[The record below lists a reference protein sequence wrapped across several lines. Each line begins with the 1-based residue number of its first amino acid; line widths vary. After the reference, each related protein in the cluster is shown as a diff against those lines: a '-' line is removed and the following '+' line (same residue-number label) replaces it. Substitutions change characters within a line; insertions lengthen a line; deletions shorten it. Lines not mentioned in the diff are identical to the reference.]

1 MGDASGAQ
9 RLQRRGYPAGAGL
22 GTLRAGD
29 PLGQLAAPGEAQG
42 VPRGT
47 QGRLVHRPFTASTTG
62 GRLPAPSVATSA
74 SVSSNPRFEGKKG
87 HTQSVDRTSADADA
101 SAYDALVLPGGVV
114 NADDLRLDEAAVA
127 FTRAFFDAGKPV
139 AVICHGGWILTDADV
154 LRGRTMTS
162 YKSLKTDL
170 TNAGATWVDEEVV
183 VDDGLVSSRTPDDLP
198 AFNAKLVEEIAEGTH
213 AGQKP

>member
-74 SVSSNPRFEGKKG
+74 SVSSNPRFE
-87 HTQSVDRTSADADA
+87 
-101 SAYDALVLPGGVV
+101 
-114 NADDLRLDEAAVA
+114 
-127 FTRAFFDAGKPV
+127 
-139 AVICHGGWILTDADV
+139 AVIWSAVRVSCMAPQR
-154 LRGRTMTS
+154 RGPW
-162 YKSLKTDL
+162 
-170 TNAGATWVDEEVV
+170 G
-183 VDDGLVSSRTPDDLP
+183 
-198 AFNAKLVEEIAEGTH
+198 
-213 AGQKP
+213 